1 MQLQAQEGWPIISD
15 HCHQPQVGAAA
26 PAPAYL
32 PSQAT
37 GPLPD
42 VGQEETLT
50 TGEGPEGPFGRE
62 DSPHPDSSRTLH
74 PHSTDQLPAPEN
86 QVPSSPTALC
96 LRSQ

>member
-1 MQLQAQEGWPIISD
+1 MRDTPISNAPNPALSPFPLLAVPS
-15 HCHQPQVGAAA
+15 QPGSK
-26 PAPAYL
+26 L

-74 PHSTDQLPAPEN
+74 PHSTDQLPAPET